1 MNAYFPFAYII
12 LENETVLAELPAIA
26 EIYY

>member
-1 MNAYFPFAYII
+1 MNAYFPFTYII
-12 LENETVLAELPAIA
+12 SDSETVKVELPAIA